1 MLWEKARQLNAT
13 PHTQLCRG
21 LHSPILAT
29 SSTSLDLT
37 LAFWTPGTAD
47 LQHNTVTVL
56 LNTYSHTNI
65 KLLYV
70 CEVELSIKQLKIKT
84 KGESSYTAAH
94 CLPSINTQ
102 GSGQYIH
109 GRANGHPNYCCFEHY
124 TWHHHAQPCR
134 QIHRL
139 YELVYTNTTTESVNT
154 TSLSGSIH
162 SDSGVT
168 NMRLKALVAVLG
180 PPVFLSVM

>member
-1 MLWEKARQLNAT
+1 MLWEMARQLNAT

-29 SSTSLDLT
+29 CSTSLDLT
-37 LAFWTPGTAD
+37 LGLWTPGTAD

-70 CEVELSIKQLKIKT
+70 CKVELSIKQLKIKM

-94 CLPSINTQ
+94 CLPSNNTQ

-109 GRANGHPNYCCFEHY
+109 GRANGHPNYCCFTRY
-124 TWHHHAQPCR
+124 TRHHHAQPCQ

-139 YELVYTNTTTESVNT
+139 YELAYTLPHESVYTTRLT
-154 TSLSGSIH
+154 GSIH
-162 SDSGVT
+162 SDSGGT
-168 NMRLKALVAVLG
+168 NMRLKALAAVLG
-180 PPVFLSVM
+180 PPAFLSVM